1 MQFKDVIG
9 QKEVKLQLQQMVA
22 QNRVSHALLMLG
34 HEGSGTL
41 AMALAFAQ
49 YLLCEKNKPSQDS
62 SLFDAEPRPTMTDS
76 CGQCSACLKA
86 TGFIHPD
93 LHFSY
98 PVISGKKSD
107 RPSLSADF
115 AEEWRKFL
123 KEQPYG
129 NSYDWLQS
137 LDAENK
143 QGNITAQEINDII
156 RKMNLKS
163 FEGSYKVLIMWL
175 PEFMGQQGN
184 KLLKLIEEPP
194 PDTIFILAAENE
206 SQILPTI
213 LSRTQLVRLRP
224 LHPVEIEASLEIRE
238 GAAAKRAQQVA
249 VICHGNY
256 REALQQL
263 KHADE
268 DWEPILR
275 EWMNSILKTG
285 PAAQVKW
292 VEEMGKLGREK
303 QKQFLRYF
311 LSMIEMAV
319 RFRYLEPEEGL
330 ATQEYDFAGKM
341 NKFCNLEQLE
351 AMSEELEK
359 SVYHI
364 ERNANG
370 KILFHALTIRLYHI
384 ISNKSVILN

>member
-1 MQFKDVIG
+1 MVS
-9 QKEVKLQLQQMVA
+9 QQ
-22 QNRVSHALLMLG
+22 RVSHALLMLG
-34 HEGSGTL
+34 QEGSGSL
-41 AMALAFAQ
+41 PMSLAFAQ
-49 YLLCEKNKPSQDS
+49 YLLCEKNRPDAS
-62 SLFDAEPRPTMTDS
+62 SLFEPQETQGIPADS
-76 CGQCSACLKA
+76 CGQCGACVKVA
-86 TGFIHPD
+86 GFIHPD

-107 RPSLSADF
+107 RPSISSDF

-123 KEQPYG
+123 KEQIYG

-143 QGNITAQEINDII
+143 QGNITSQEINDII

-194 PDTIFILAAENE
+194 DNTIFILAAENE

-224 LHPVEIEASLEIRE
+224 LHPMEIEAALELRE
-238 GAAAKRAQQVA
+238 GAPPKRARQVA
-249 VICHGNY
+249 AICHGNF

-268 DWEPILR
+268 DWEPLLR

-292 VEEMGKLGREK
+292 IDEAGKLGREK

-319 RFRYLEPEEGL
+319 RLRYLKPEDGV
-330 ATQEYDFAGKM
+330 ASQDYDFASKM
-341 NKFCNLEQLE
+341 NRFCSMEQLE
-351 AMSEELEK
+351 AIAGELEK
-359 SVYHI
+359 SIYHI
-364 ERNANG
+364 ERNANA

-384 ISNKSVILN
+384 ISNKSVILT